1 MNPIVKSRDIRI
13 TFLILFMA
21 LNVLGYYFFFSLY
34 KYNHNILYM
43 QINIDGPYEG
53 QGHNPKGH

>member
-21 LNVLGYYFFFSLY
+21 LNVLGFIISFSLY
-34 KYNHNILYM
+34 KYNHNIFNM
-43 QINIDGPYEG
+43 QIIL
-53 QGHNPKGH
+53 